1 MGTWLK
7 MITGRTRKQYPA
19 AQVIPYAGFILLFCL
34 FLWRAY
40 RGFDWS
46 DESAYYAAP
55 YRLVLGDLPLVDS
68 WDSHTGWSLL
78 AAPFLWIYR
87 ALYGNMDG
95 VLLAGRLVFVFAQ
108 ILAGLLVYHHLLEFC
123 RSHLAAMVSGWLV
136 AAFVPGMV
144 INFSYESV
152 GLFAMLLAAVLL
164 LWEYRREAAHVGR
177 TSFFVGCLAGL
188 SILVYPSF
196 LPGMVPMAVL
206 LALFRPARQK
216 KGWRS
221 LYPLFLFLVGSLLL
235 PLAAILFLGNL
246 LGWKT
251 LCSYFP
257 WLITSRDCPFSSY
270 GKEFFTFFQGY
281 AKADVLYLVEISMLA
296 LLLLSKWV
304 PLPFDL
310 PFKIQDI
317 FHMAVKIILPVC
329 FLANVVWTITQP
341 TWDVPVNTKMGWLLA
356 SAGLWPVIL
365 CILNPSRRSRLLL
378 LGLYLPGQLMALGAH
393 LSDGPELFGASFAML
408 PSMLAA
414 VLIVYENYG
423 PLLRSVKAGTMEIPI
438 AVLRVGMAML
448 AFFLLGTTLFIR
460 GGLAY
465 RDLPVSELTV
475 QMETGPAKGI
485 YTNEVDAVAYEEMVA
500 EIRQSQQGKE
510 KVLIIG
516 NLPFGYLCSE
526 KRPVSPFVSEVSLK
540 SSQLYDYLV
549 EDLGRR
555 PEWIYVPKQVYGYG
569 NEKNTVSQKQIQWI
583 ASGTVSSEE
592 SAYSFIYIAQDDRVN
607 PNSIN
612 NLESN

>member
-1 MGTWLK
+1 M
-7 MITGRTRKQYPA
+7 
-19 AQVIPYAGFILLFCL
+19 
-34 FLWRAY
+34 
-40 RGFDWS
+40 
-46 DESAYYAAP
+46 
-55 YRLVLGDLPLVDS
+55 
-68 WDSHTGWSLL
+68 
-78 AAPFLWIYR
+78 
-87 ALYGNMDG
+87 
-95 VLLAGRLVFVFAQ
+95 
-108 ILAGLLVYHHLLEFC
+108 
-123 RSHLAAMVSGWLV
+123 
-136 AAFVPGMV
+136 
-144 INFSYESV
+144 
-152 GLFAMLLAAVLL
+152 
-164 LWEYRREAAHVGR
+164 
-177 TSFFVGCLAGL
+177 
-188 SILVYPSF
+188 
-196 LPGMVPMAVL
+196 
-206 LALFRPARQK
+206 
-216 KGWRS
+216 
-221 LYPLFLFLVGSLLL
+221 
-235 PLAAILFLGNL
+235 
-246 LGWKT
+246 
-251 LCSYFP
+251 
-257 WLITSRDCPFSSY
+257 
-270 GKEFFTFFQGY
+270 
-281 AKADVLYLVEISMLA
+281 LYLVEISMLA

-526 KRPVSPFVSEVSLK
+526 KRPVSPFVSEVSLQ

>member
-123 RSHLAAMVSGWLV
+123 RSHLAAMVSGWLT

-177 TSFFVGCLAGL
+177 TSFFAGCLAGL

-216 KGWRS
+216 KRMALAVPAVSFSGGKPPASACRHPVFGEPAGMENA
-221 LYPLFLFLVGSLLL
+221 LQLF
-235 PLAAILFLGNL
+235 PLAD
-246 LGWKT
+246 
-251 LCSYFP
+251 Y
-257 WLITSRDCPFSSY
+257 
-270 GKEFFTFFQGY
+270 
-281 AKADVLYLVEISMLA
+281 
-296 LLLLSKWV
+296 
-304 PLPFDL
+304 
-310 PFKIQDI
+310 
-317 FHMAVKIILPVC
+317 
-329 FLANVVWTITQP
+329 QP
-341 TWDVPVNTKMGWLLA
+341 
-356 SAGLWPVIL
+356 
-365 CILNPSRRSRLLL
+365 
-378 LGLYLPGQLMALGAH
+378 
-393 LSDGPELFGASFAML
+393 
-408 PSMLAA
+408 
-414 VLIVYENYG
+414 
-423 PLLRSVKAGTMEIPI
+423 
-438 AVLRVGMAML
+438 
-448 AFFLLGTTLFIR
+448 
-460 GGLAY
+460 
-465 RDLPVSELTV
+465 
-475 QMETGPAKGI
+475 
-485 YTNEVDAVAYEEMVA
+485 
-500 EIRQSQQGKE
+500 
-510 KVLIIG
+510 
-516 NLPFGYLCSE
+516 
-526 KRPVSPFVSEVSLK
+526 
-540 SSQLYDYLV
+540 
-549 EDLGRR
+549 
-555 PEWIYVPKQVYGYG
+555 
-569 NEKNTVSQKQIQWI
+569 
-583 ASGTVSSEE
+583 
-592 SAYSFIYIAQDDRVN
+592 
-607 PNSIN
+607 
-612 NLESN
+612 

>member
-1 MGTWLK
+1 MSTWLEI
-7 MITGRTRKQYPA
+7 ITGRTKKQYPA
-19 AQVIPYAGFILLFCL
+19 AQVIPYIGFAALFCL

-78 AAPFLWIYR
+78 AAPFLWLYQSF
-87 ALYGNMDG
+87 YGNMDG
-95 VLLAGRLVFVFAQ
+95 VLLAGRLLFVFAQ
-108 ILAGLLVYHHLLEFC
+108 ILVGLLVYHHLLEFC
-123 RSHLAAMVSGWLV
+123 RSHLAAMLAGWL
-136 AAFVPGMV
+136 AASFVPGMV
-144 INFSYESV
+144 VNFSYESV
-152 GLFAMLLAAVLL
+152 GLFSMVLAAVFL
-164 LWEYRREAAHVGR
+164 LWEYRREAVYVGR
-177 TSFFVGCLAGL
+177 TSLFAGCFAGL
-188 SILVYPSF
+188 SIMVYPSF
-196 LPGMVPMAVL
+196 LLAIVPMALMLV
-206 LALFRPARQK
+206 LFRPARQK

-221 LYPLFLFLVGSLLL
+221 LCPLFLFLVGSILL
-235 PLAAILFLGNL
+235 PLAAILFLANL

-251 LCSYFP
+251 LWSYFP
-257 WLITSRDCPFSSY
+257 WLVTSRDCPFSSY

-304 PLPFDL
+304 PLPLEL

-317 FHMAVKIILPVC
+317 FHTAVKIMLPIC
-329 FLANVVWTITQP
+329 FLANVIWIITQP
-341 TWDVPVNTKMGWLLA
+341 TWDTPVNTKMGWLLA
-356 SAGLWPVIL
+356 SAGIWPVIL

-378 LGLYLPGQLMALGAH
+378 LGLYLPGQLMAIGAH
-393 LSDGPELFGASFAML
+393 LSDSPELFGASFAML
-408 PSMLAA
+408 PSMLAT
-414 VLIVYENYG
+414 VLMVYENYG
-423 PLLRSVKAGTMEIPI
+423 PLLRSVKTGTMETLV

-485 YTNEVDAVAYEEMVA
+485 FTNEVDAAAYEAMVA

-516 NLPFGYLCSE
+516 NLPFGYLCSD
-526 KRPVSPFVSEVSLK
+526 KRPVSPFVSEVSLA

-549 EDLGRR
+549 EDLDRR
-555 PEWIYVPKQVYGYG
+555 PDWIYVPKSVYGYG
-569 NEKNTVSQKQIQWI
+569 NEKNTVSQKEVQWI

-592 SAYSFIYIAQDDRVN
+592 SSYSCIYIAQDHQVD